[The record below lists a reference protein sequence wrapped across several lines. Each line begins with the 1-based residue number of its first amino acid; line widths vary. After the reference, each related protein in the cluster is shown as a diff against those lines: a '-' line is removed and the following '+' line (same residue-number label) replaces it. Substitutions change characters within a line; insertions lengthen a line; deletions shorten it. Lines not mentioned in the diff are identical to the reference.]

1 MSYLIDTCVI
11 SELRKPAPQESVLA
25 WFQAC
30 DEEDLF
36 ISSLSLG
43 ELCFGISILPEGK
56 KKNDLSFWF
65 NELIEAFLER
75 ILPVTESVAIIW
87 GNLRAQAQKSGSVM
101 PVIDGLLAATAEAHR
116 MVLVTRNID
125 DIQAAG
131 ISILNPWLQT

>member
-56 KKNDLSFWF
+56 KRNDLSFWF

-87 GNLRAQAQKSGSVM
+87 GNLRAQAQKSGSAM

-131 ISILNPWLQT
+131 ISILNPWLQA

>member
-25 WFQAC
+25 WLQAC

-131 ISILNPWLQT
+131 ISILNPWLQI

>member
-56 KKNDLSFWF
+56 QRNDLSFWF

>member
-56 KKNDLSFWF
+56 QRNDLSFWF

-131 ISILNPWLQT
+131 ISILNPWLQI

>member
-56 KKNDLSFWF
+56 QRNDLSFWF

-75 ILPVTESVAIIW
+75 ILPVTENVAIIW
-87 GNLRAQAQKSGSVM
+87 GNLRAQAQKSGSAM